1 MAAMPSSASSAP
13 AVVGSGRRE
22 SVLVL
27 PRAVALADGPWHGIR
42 RGGVARVLAAITTAG
57 QFRPRAEVESQP
69 EWQQVIPHLVVRSD
83 DRLLAMRRLRAG
95 TERRLRG
102 QVTIGV
108 GGHINAGDGDLAS
121 AWVAGCQREWAE
133 EVVCA
138 RTVEGVAVGLIKD
151 DAGAV
156 GQVHLGVLILVDVE
170 DAEVGVREHHK
181 LEGRMTPIAE
191 LSVHY
196 LEMETWSQFA
206 YDAIL
211 KGELDSH
218 LEDAVTICLP
228 AGSDAH

>member
-1 MAAMPSSASSAP
+1 
-13 AVVGSGRRE
+13 
-22 SVLVL
+22 
-27 PRAVALADGPWHGIR
+27 
-42 RGGVARVLAAITTAG
+42 
-57 QFRPRAEVESQP
+57 
-69 EWQQVIPHLVVRSD
+69 
-83 DRLLAMRRLRAG
+83 
-95 TERRLRG
+95 
-102 QVTIGV
+102 
-108 GGHINAGDGDLAS
+108 
-121 AWVAGCQREWAE
+121 
-133 EVVCA
+133 
-138 RTVEGVAVGLIKD
+138 VAVGLIKD